1 MRSLGWLAV
10 CVLLQAAN
18 VNAAIGTGP
27 HWPGFKGL
35 QYMFI
40 FGDSYST
47 VSWAPTTAPNPTAA
61 SPIGVEWPGVTS
73 VGSFQ
78 PNWVGY
84 VTNGFNQ
91 SNLLAYDY
99 AISGSNITGYTS
111 QIQTEFLPT
120 AGQKPS
126 DITWTADNSIFVS
139 WIGINDLASATVPI
153 ESTIAQVMQ
162 QQQNLYT
169 LGARNFI
176 FINVPP
182 WDRAPQGTTN
192 TGLKERILT
201 WNAQLTASALAFSNQ
216 NTDASTLV
224 WSSWDTLNTL
234 LNDPARYNLTSPTT
248 VGGDI
253 WKDDLHPTSAV
264 HYRFAND
271 LAGWLVS
278 LPVGASSSI
287 TSSPTPGGVAT
298 VTIGVGATL
307 TVYVPPSQSTATAT
321 VLPSP
326 KSGPSSS
333 SCVKRWSWS
342 WTCFGLSLGLPIYGF
357 V

>member
-1 MRSLGWLAV
+1 MRSLGWLAG
-10 CVLLQAAN
+10 CALLQA
-18 VNAAIGTGP
+18 VSVSAAIGTGP

-47 VSWAPTTAPNPTAA
+47 VSWAPTTAPNPTTA
-61 SPIGVEWPGVTS
+61 SPIGVQWPGLTS
-73 VGSFQ
+73 VGALQ

-84 VTNGFNQ
+84 MTNGFNQ
-91 SNLLAYDY
+91 SNLMALDY
-99 AISGSNITGYTS
+99 AIAGNNITGYTS
-111 QIQTEFLPT
+111 QVQTEFIPT
-120 AGQKPS
+120 AGQKPA
-126 DITWTADNSIFVS
+126 DVPWTADNSIFVS
-139 WIGINDLASATVPI
+139 WIGINDLASATVSI
-153 ESTIAQVMQ
+153 ESTISQIMQ

-169 LGARNFI
+169 LGARNFL
-176 FINVPP
+176 FVNVPP
-182 WDRAPQGTTN
+182 WDRAPLGTTN

-201 WNAQLTASALAFSNQ
+201 WNAQLVTSALAFSNQ

-234 LNDPARYNLTSPTT
+234 LNNPAQYNLTSPNTI
-248 VGGDI
+248 GGDI

-271 LAGWLVS
+271 LAGWLIS
-278 LPVGASSSI
+278 LPAGSSQP
-287 TSSPTPGGVAT
+287 TSTSGGGVAT
-298 VTIGVGATL
+298 VTVGVGATV
-307 TVYVPPSQSTATAT
+307 TVYVPPSSGRATAT

-326 KSGPSSS
+326 QSGSSSS
-333 SCVKRWSWS
+333 SCIRKWTFSWA
-342 WTCFGLSLGLPIYGF
+342 CFGLSVGLPIYNL

>member
-1 MRSLGWLAV
+1 MRFLGWLVGCA
-10 CVLLQAAN
+10 LLQVTD

-35 QYMFI
+35 QYIFI

-47 VSWAPTTAPNPTAA
+47 VSWTPTTAPNPTSA
-61 SPIGVEWPGVTS
+61 SPIGVQWPGVTS
-73 VGSFQ
+73 VGALQ

-84 VTNGFNQ
+84 MTNGFNQ

-99 AISGSNITGYTS
+99 AISGNNITGYTS
-111 QIQTEFLPT
+111 QVQTEFLPT
-120 AGQKPS
+120 AGQKPA
-126 DITWTADNSIFVS
+126 DIPWTADNSIFIS
-139 WIGINDLASATVPI
+139 WIGINDLASATVSI
-153 ESTIAQVMQ
+153 ESTIAQIMQ

-169 LGARNFI
+169 LGARNFV
-176 FINVPP
+176 FVNVPP
-182 WDRAPQGTTN
+182 WDRAPLGTGN

-201 WNAQLTASALAFSNQ
+201 WNGQLATSALAFSNQ

-248 VGGDI
+248 IGGDI

-278 LPVGASSSI
+278 LPAGASNP
-287 TSSPTPGGVAT
+287 TTPTPGGVAT
-298 VTIGVGATL
+298 AT
-307 TVYVPPSQSTATAT
+307 QSTATAT

-326 KSGPSSS
+326 PPGLSAS
-333 SCVKRWSWS
+333 SCVKKWAWS
-342 WTCFGLSLGLPIYGF
+342 WTCFGLSLGLPIYGL

>member
-1 MRSLGWLAV
+1 MSSLGWLAV
-10 CVLLQAAN
+10 CTLLQVAN
-18 VNAAIGTGP
+18 VNAVIGTGS

-35 QYMFI
+35 QYMFV

-47 VSWAPTTAPNPTAA
+47 VSWAPTTAPNPTSAN
-61 SPIGVEWPGVTS
+61 PIGVEWPGVTS
-73 VGSFQ
+73 VGGLQ

-84 VTNGFNQ
+84 MTNGFNQ
-91 SNLLAYDY
+91 SNLMAYDY
-99 AISGSNITGYTS
+99 AISGNNITGYVS
-111 QIQTEFLPT
+111 QVQTEFIPT
-120 AGQKPS
+120 AGQKPA
-126 DITWTADNSIFVS
+126 DVRWTADNSIFVS
-139 WIGINDLASATVPI
+139 WIGINDLALATVSI
-153 ESTIAQVMQ
+153 EPTIAQIME

-169 LGARNFI
+169 LGARNFL

-182 WDRAPQGTTN
+182 WDRAPLGASF
-192 TGLKERILT
+192 ERILA
-201 WNAQLTASALAFSNQ
+201 WNALLTTSALAFSNQ

-234 LNDPARYNLTSPTT
+234 LNDPAHYNLTSPNT

-278 LPVGASSSI
+278 LPAGAS
-287 TSSPTPGGVAT
+287 TPTTPTPGGVAT
-298 VTIGVGATL
+298 VTVGVGTTI
-307 TVYVPPSQSTATAT
+307 TVYVPPGRSTAT

-326 KSGPSSS
+326 QSGSSS
-333 SCVKRWSWS
+333 SSW
-342 WTCFGLSLGLPIYGF
+342 
-357 V
+357 

>member
-1 MRSLGWLAV
+1 MRSLGWLAG
-10 CVLLQAAN
+10 CALLKAVN

-61 SPIGVEWPGVTS
+61 SPVGVEWPGVTS
-73 VGSFQ
+73 VGALQ

-84 VTNGFNQ
+84 MTNGFNQ

-99 AISGSNITGYTS
+99 AISGNNITGYTS
-111 QIQTEFLPT
+111 QVQTEFLPT
-120 AGQKPS
+120 AGQKPA
-126 DITWTADNSIFVS
+126 DIPWTADNSIFIS

-153 ESTIAQVMQ
+153 ESTIAQIMQ
-162 QQQNLYT
+162 QQQDLYT
-169 LGARNFI
+169 LG
-176 FINVPP
+176 
-182 WDRAPQGTTN
+182 TSN

-201 WNAQLTASALAFSNQ
+201 WNSQLTTSALAFSNQ

-248 VGGDI
+248 IGGDI

-278 LPVGASSSI
+278 LPAGASSSP
-287 TSSPTPGGVAT
+287 TPTPGGVAT
-298 VTIGVGATL
+298 VTVGVGATL
-307 TVYVPPSQSTATAT
+307 TVYVPPSKSTATAT

-326 KSGPSSS
+326 QSGPNSS
-333 SCVKRWSWS
+333 SCAKKWSWS
-342 WTCFGLSLGLPIYGF
+342 WTCFGLSLGVPIYSF

>member
-1 MRSLGWLAV
+1 MRSLGWIAT
-10 CVLLQAAN
+10 CTLLRVAI
-18 VNAAIGTGP
+18 VHAAIGTGS

-47 VSWAPTTAPNPTAA
+47 VSWAPTTAPNPTPAN
-61 SPIGVEWPGVTS
+61 PIGVEWPGVTS
-73 VGSFQ
+73 VGGLQ
-78 PNWVGY
+78 ANWVGY
-84 VTNGFNQ
+84 MTNGFNQ
-91 SNLLAYDY
+91 SNLMAYDY
-99 AISGSNITGYTS
+99 AISGNNITGYVS
-111 QIQTEFLPT
+111 QVQTEFIPT
-120 AGQKPS
+120 AGQKPA
-126 DITWTADNSIFVS
+126 DVPWTADNSIFVS
-139 WIGINDLASATVPI
+139 WIGINDLASATVAI
-153 ESTIAQVMQ
+153 EPTIARIME

-182 WDRAPQGTTN
+182 WDRAPLGATN
-192 TGLKERILT
+192 TGLKERILS
-201 WNAQLTASALAFSNQ
+201 WNAQLTTSALAFSNQ

-234 LNDPARYNLTSPTT
+234 LNDPAHYNLTSPNT

-278 LPVGASSSI
+278 LPAGASNP
-287 TSSPTPGGVAT
+287 TTPTPGGVAT
-298 VTIGVGATL
+298 VTVGVGATI
-307 TVYVPPSQSTATAT
+307 TVYVPPSRSTAT

-326 KSGPSSS
+326 QSGSSS
-333 SCVKRWSWS
+333 SSW
-342 WTCFGLSLGLPIYGF
+342 
-357 V
+357 